1 MVIPILDEIFDFL
14 MPLFL
19 CVILPV
25 SIVLIVS
32 LTSKSRYNKKIDFLE
47 KCIENGVVINPE
59 LLGTEQKTSSSLKK
73 DLLNK
78 LMSGVMLSLIGVGML
93 IWLSFDQLV
102 NDVFVLCSI
111 AFIAV
116 GIGMLVWYFVGKKTL
131 AEDIQAEQEQL
142 SKQEESK

>member
-1 MVIPILDEIFDFL
+1 MAEMDMLLEFLLPIFVV
-14 MPLFL
+14 
-19 CVILPV
+19 VILPV

-32 LTSKSRYNKKIDFLE
+32 LTYKDRYNKKIAFFE
-47 KCIENGVVINPE
+47 KCVENGVEINPE

-78 LMSGVMLSLIGVGML
+78 LMSGVMLSLMGVGML
-93 IWLSFDQLV
+93 IWLSFNQLI

-111 AFIAV
+111 ALIGV
-116 GIGMLVWYFVGKKTL
+116 GIGMLVWYFVGKKML

-142 SKQEESK
+142 SKQEENK

>member
-1 MVIPILDEIFDFL
+1 MEVMDMLLEFLLPIFVV
-14 MPLFL
+14 
-19 CVILPV
+19 VILPV

-32 LTSKSRYNKKIDFLE
+32 LIYKDRYNKKIAFFE
-47 KCIENGVVINPE
+47 KCVENGVEINPE

-93 IWLSFDQLV
+93 IWLSFNKLI

-111 AFIAV
+111 ALIGV
-116 GIGMLVWYFVGKKTL
+116 GIGMLVWYFVGKKML
-131 AEDIQAEQEQL
+131 AEDIEAEQEQL
-142 SKQEESK
+142 SKQEENK